1 MTRAVPPT
9 VPPSSGGRSVLLVT
23 RGLDPVGTGRQ
34 AELAAAALRAAGHDV
49 TVAVTTAGGAVAA
62 RLSAAGFPVHRLGR
76 RPVLDVAS
84 GARLAGLVRR
94 LRPAVVLAHGTSQA
108 APAAAATL
116 FAAESRRV
124 CRLVCRLG
132 GPPRGG
138 LAAVALRRA
147 DRVIVPSAAV
157 AAATRRLGVPARA
170 IDEIPPAAAAAP
182 AAGLSRRDLA
192 ARLGL
197 DAGTIWTLCVAP
209 LVPAAR
215 LERLLWAIDQLGVV
229 HRRLEHVLVGAG
241 PLRSRLL
248 HRARAQRLAERLRLV
263 PHLDCLPD
271 LLREVRLVWQS
282 GEVACGGAI
291 LDGMAVGL
299 PAVAVTSAAARQLVV
314 DGETGRIVDAD
325 PESEFP
331 RRALNVIEDDALA
344 ARFGAAA
351 RARAAAAFS
360 PERTAADLVAA
371 ILRSA
376 P

>member
-1 MTRAVPPT
+1 MTMNAPVPVGPPT
-9 VPPSSGGRSVLLVT
+9 RGGRPVLVVT
-23 RGLDPVGTGRQ
+23 RGLDAIGTGRQ
-34 AELAAAALRAAGHDV
+34 VELAAEALRDAGFAV
-49 TVAVTTAGGAVAA
+49 AVAVTTTGGAVAA
-62 RLSAAGFPVHRLGR
+62 RLSAAGFAVQRLGR
-76 RPVLDVAS
+76 RPVVDAAS
-84 GARLAGLVRR
+84 GARLAGLLLR
-94 LRPAVVLAHGTSQA
+94 LRPAVVLAHGASQA
-108 APAAAATL
+108 APAAAASL
-116 FAAESRRV
+116 LAPGS
-124 CRLVCRLG
+124 RLVCRLG
-132 GPPRGG
+132 SPPRGV
-138 LAAVALRRA
+138 LAAAALCRA

-157 AAATRRLGVPARA
+157 AAATLRLGVPARA

-229 HRRLEHVLVGAG
+229 HRRLEHGLVGAG

-314 DGETGRIVDAD
+314 DGETGRLVDAD

-360 PERTAADLVAA
+360 PERTAAALVAA
-371 ILRSA
+371 IMRSA

>member
-1 MTRAVPPT
+1 MTTDTGVSHG
-9 VPPSSGGRSVLLVT
+9 PSRGGRPVLLVT

-34 AELAAAALRAAGHDV
+34 VELVAAALRSAGHDV
-49 TVAVTTAGGAVAA
+49 HVAVTTAGGAVPR
-62 RLSAAGFPVHRLGR
+62 RLSAAGVTVHRLGR
-76 RPVLDVAS
+76 RPGVDVAS
-84 GARLAGLVRR
+84 GLRLAALARR
-94 LRPAVVLAHGTSQA
+94 LGPAVVVAHGMSQA
-108 APAAAATL
+108 PIAAGATL
-116 FAAESRRV
+116 LAPGS
-124 CRLVCRLG
+124 RLVCHLG
-132 GPPRGG
+132 GPPRGFR
-138 LAAVALRRA
+138 AAAALRRA
-147 DRVIVPSAAV
+147 DIVIAPSADI
-157 AAATRRLGVPARA
+157 AAEARGLGVAPGA
-170 IDEIPPAAAAAP
+170 IAEIPPAADAAAP
-182 AAGLSRRDLA
+182 AGLARHAVA

-197 DAGTIWTLCVAP
+197 DPGRVWTLCVAP
-209 LVPAAR
+209 LVPASR

-241 PLRSRLL
+241 PLRARLL
-248 HRARAQRLAERLRLV
+248 HRARAQRLAERLRIV

-314 DGETGRIVDAD
+314 DGETGRLVAAD

-351 RARAAAAFS
+351 RARAATVFPGA
-360 PERTAADLVAA
+360 RMAADVVAA
-371 ILRSA
+371 VEATLRR
-376 P
+376 PR